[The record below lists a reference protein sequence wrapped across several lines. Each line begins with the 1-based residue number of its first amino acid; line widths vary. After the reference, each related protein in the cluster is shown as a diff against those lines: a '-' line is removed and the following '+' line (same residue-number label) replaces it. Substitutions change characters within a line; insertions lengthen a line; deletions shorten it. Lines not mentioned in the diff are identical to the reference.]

1 MGGEQPP
8 GETFPHLVTFFRIL
22 SSRRKKAAFE
32 RFSAICARCMLS
44 SMVPPTLA
52 EVQAIVPPTADVDY
66 VDVEEVLWGPISP
79 ADARDAGSEFPA
91 SSLLFEPG
99 IDPELRAR
107 VLAEVPQDVIPT
119 RDDTVDSLVERL
131 SSSTFLE
138 DSHVQKGGCLMTRV
152 RLNATSYSQP
162 RRRSWSVQAAE
173 PYTDED
179 GDAVSTLMSY
189 TAFGRQA
196 EDWEAHIMPRPVFE
210 LGVELWRVAL
220 PFLTAESRAHPPT
233 ACQLLLYYVLFNGRM
248 GRHRDNYNT
257 RQMRAVVSGKRSRAS
272 LVEGTPMGGEANSQ
286 APNSC
291 VLIWTEGDAS
301 MTFSL
306 SFPPKNKWGSSSS
319 STDFQARRDEYVTHP
334 VFSTRLGA
342 GTLLVFT
349 PEDDL
354 FFCHEA
360 SFEAGESQTHRM
372 AFVFRWLCE
381 KRTFKQDTGKMKPKR
396 R

>member
-1 MGGEQPP
+1 M
-8 GETFPHLVTFFRIL
+8 
-22 SSRRKKAAFE
+22 
-32 RFSAICARCMLS
+32 
-44 SMVPPTLA
+44 
-52 EVQAIVPPTADVDY
+52 
-66 VDVEEVLWGPISP
+66 
-79 ADARDAGSEFPA
+79 
-91 SSLLFEPG
+91 
-99 IDPELRAR
+99 
-107 VLAEVPQDVIPT
+107 PQDVIPT

-196 EDWEAHIMPRPVFE
+196 EDWEAHIMPRPVFD

-272 LVEGTPMGGEANSQ
+272 LVEGGIN
-286 APNSC
+286 
-291 VLIWTEGDAS
+291 
-301 MTFSL
+301 
-306 SFPPKNKWGSSSS
+306 
-319 STDFQARRDEYVTHP
+319 
-334 VFSTRLGA
+334 
-342 GTLLVFT
+342 
-349 PEDDL
+349 
-354 FFCHEA
+354 
-360 SFEAGESQTHRM
+360 
-372 AFVFRWLCE
+372 
-381 KRTFKQDTGKMKPKR
+381 
-396 R
+396 

>member
-1 MGGEQPP
+1 MMP
-8 GETFPHLVTFFRIL
+8 GERTR
-22 SSRRKKAAFE
+22 SSTPLPPWVE
-32 RFSAICARCMLS
+32 HPSLTSTMVPVSFSLA
-44 SMVPPTLA
+44 SMMPPSTMPPTLA
-52 EVQAIVPPTADVDY
+52 EVRAIVPPPNDDIDEVE
-66 VDVEEVLWGPISP
+66 VEELLWGPISP
-79 ADARDAGSEFPA
+79 AVAKQAGSEFPA
-91 SSLLFEPG
+91 SSILLRPG

-107 VLAEVPQDVIPT
+107 VLAEVPPDVIPT

-131 SSSTFLE
+131 SASTFLE
-138 DSHVQKGGCLMTRV
+138 NSHVQKSGCLKRRV
-152 RLNATSYSQP
+152 RLNETSYSQP
-162 RRRSWSVQAAE
+162 RRRSWSVQAAA
-173 PYTDED
+173 PHTDDD

-196 EDWEAHIMPRPVFE
+196 EDWEAHIMPRPVFD

-354 FFCHEA
+354 YFCHEA
-360 SFEAGESQTHRM
+360 SFEAGERQTHRM

-381 KRTFKQDTGKMKPKR
+381 ERTFRQDTGKMKPKR